1 MYKHP
6 KLIYQWNT
14 QNLNITGLSFTFHP
28 NADES
33 SQLLDGSNSSAIFDA
48 SKCGENDFQQGQM
61 SQLDGSQM
69 SEHSSF
75 SQSFIADHKWS
86 ELVVLGVRSPT
97 DADDVQVRVEWRLN
111 NTIKLLEQYVYKA
124 A

>member
-1 MYKHP
+1 
-6 KLIYQWNT
+6 
-14 QNLNITGLSFTFHP
+14 
-28 NADES
+28 
-33 SQLLDGSNSSAIFDA
+33 
-48 SKCGENDFQQGQM
+48 M